1 MKGFV
6 LLLFIIQPLI
16 DLDYLIYP
24 FLDQFGIPRPS
35 TIIRFLIIPLA
46 VLWTFFLADKNKKK
60 TLLFG
65 GLYGLALAVYFLLH
79 IRQGTQIYKSL
90 YLTPNFFFQLS
101 KEITYFLTL
110 VIPYGM
116 IYACLLYTSRCV

>member
-1 MKGFV
+1 MTKIKSVFHSHKAMKGFV

-65 GLYGLALAVYFLLH
+65 GLYGLALATIIMSERMSGSSIVGPAH
-79 IRQGTQIYKSL
+79 SL
-90 YLTPNFFFQLS
+90 RIMSATLTAAKIFP
-101 KEITYFLTL
+101 KI
-110 VIPYGM
+110 
-116 IYACLLYTSRCV
+116 

>member
-1 MKGFV
+1 MTKIKSVFHSHKAMKGFV

-65 GLYGLALAVYFLLH
+65 GLY
-79 IRQGTQIYKSL
+79 
-90 YLTPNFFFQLS
+90 
-101 KEITYFLTL
+101 EIGRASCRAR
-110 VIPYGM
+110 V
-116 IYACLLYTSRCV
+116 

>member
-1 MKGFV
+1 MTKIKSVFHSHKAMKGFV

-46 VLWTFFLADKNKKK
+46 VLWTFFLADENKKK

-79 IRQGTQIYKSL
+79 IRQGAQIYKSL
-90 YLTPNFFFQLS
+90 YLTPNFFFQL
-101 KEITYFLTL
+101 
-110 VIPYGM
+110 
-116 IYACLLYTSRCV
+116 

>member
-1 MKGFV
+1 MTKIKSVFHSHKAMKGFV

-46 VLWTFFLADKNKKK
+46 VLWTFFLADENKKK

-65 GLYGLALAVYFLLH
+65 VCTAWRWQFIFCCISGRGSDLQKLISDTEFLL
-79 IRQGTQIYKSL
+79 
-90 YLTPNFFFQLS
+90 P
-101 KEITYFLTL
+101 
-110 VIPYGM
+110 VI
-116 IYACLLYTSRCV
+116 